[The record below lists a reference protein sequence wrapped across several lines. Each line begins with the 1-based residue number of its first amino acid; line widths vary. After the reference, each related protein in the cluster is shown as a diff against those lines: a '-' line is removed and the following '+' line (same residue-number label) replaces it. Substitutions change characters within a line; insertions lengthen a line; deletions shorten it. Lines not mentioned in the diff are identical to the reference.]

1 MYCYEIGS
9 CPRCGSNLTGRLKVG
24 KEGQKYFMMGSPVI
38 YAADPGPYTCACA
51 NCGVRWV
58 GSGKIVKKSKAQ
70 IQEMKNAWE
79 TGIDMRP
86 GHTKDEETQIAEEL
100 YYGLQ
105 EEGIAVPEE
114 KKDSLLKRFI
124 WKTASDT
131 NKQGRS
137 LIDDFYGLTGSNLY
151 QENDTTEDSGPKEE
165 V

>member
-1 MYCYEIGS
+1 MYCYEIGP
-9 CPRCGSNLTGRLKVG
+9 CPRCGSDLTGRLKVG

-58 GSGKIVKKSKAQ
+58 GSGKMVKKSKAQ

>member
-1 MYCYEIGS
+1 MYCYAIGP
-9 CPRCGSNLTGRLKVG
+9 CPRCGSNLTGRLKAG
-24 KEGQKYFMMGSPVI
+24 QEGQKYFMMGSPVI

-58 GSGKIVKKSKAQ
+58 GSGKIVKRSKAQ

-137 LIDDFYGLTGSNLY
+137 LINDFYELTGSNLY
-151 QENDTTEDSGPKEE
+151 QGNDTTEDSGQKEE
-165 V
+165 W

>member
-1 MYCYEIGS
+1 MYCYEIGP
-9 CPRCGSNLTGRLKVG
+9 CPRCGSDLTGRLKVG

-105 EEGIAVPEE
+105 EEGITVPEE

>member
-1 MYCYEIGS
+1 MYCYEIGP
-9 CPRCGSNLTGRLKVG
+9 CPRCGSDLTGRLKVG

-137 LIDDFYGLTGSNLY
+137 LVDDFYGLTGSNLY